1 MGWMIG
7 SMRGPRMT
15 LLTNLKV
22 GLIHSY
28 SL

>member
-15 LLTNLKV
+15 F
-22 GLIHSY
+22 
-28 SL
+28 